1 MLKSQHNQKFKKNM
15 PRIITVT
22 SGKGGVGK
30 TNITTNLSLHL
41 AAMGFNPCIL
51 DADFGLANIN
61 ILLGINPEYTLKDV
75 IKNNIELSDIIIKD
89 YEGVDIIPG
98 SSGIEDIANIDQESL
113 DKLIESF
120 STINAYDFLFIDTA
134 AGISSDVISL
144 CIAANEIILVIT
156 PEPTSLTDA
165 YALLKVLTNNGFD
178 GDVLIIVNNCK
189 NSTVAKKTY
198 SGFKHVVIKYLSL
211 NVQPLGVILED
222 SNIPQSV
229 REQKPFISNFPDT
242 IASKCLKI
250 IAKNLINN
258 TSSDLETHDIQSFWK
273 RCIGNFKN
281 GLNIE
286 AQYKE
291 KPETLYEPKTSDT
304 ASIQPEQKEP
314 KIPGTKLV
322 EPKEE
327 PIEKPNVGHEI
338 IQENEETEDKDI
350 NQLLKELIT
359 GVSSISTEIKNLR
372 NSLNENIKTGQIHS
386 NTYSNEPETGDNPNS
401 TILDFEKFL
410 IKQKTRIK

>member
-1 MLKSQHNQKFKKNM
+1 MS
-15 PRIITVT
+15 RIITVT

-51 DADFGLANIN
+51 DADLGLANIN
-61 ILLGINPEYTLKDV
+61 ILLGINPELTLKDV
-75 IKNNIELSDIIIKD
+75 INNDFKLSDIIIKN
-89 YEGVDIIPG
+89 YNGIDIIPG
-98 SSGIEDIANIDQESL
+98 SSGIEDMANIDQGSL

-120 STINAYDFLFIDTA
+120 YPINAYDFLFIDTA
-134 AGISSDVISL
+134 AGISSDIISFCL
-144 CIAANEIILVIT
+144 ASNEIIIVIT

-165 YALLKVLTNNGFD
+165 YALLKVLSNNGFD
-178 GDVLIIVNNCK
+178 GYVHIIVNNCK
-189 NSTVAKKTY
+189 NSAVAKKTY

-211 NVQPLGVILED
+211 KIQPLGVILED
-222 SNIPQSV
+222 SNIPRSV
-229 REQKPFISNFPDT
+229 REQKPFICNFPDT
-242 IASKCLKI
+242 IASKCIKI

-258 TSSDLETHDIQSFWK
+258 TSSDLETRDIQSFWK
-273 RCIGNFKN
+273 RFTENFKS
-281 GLNIE
+281 GLNIDS
-286 AQYKE
+286 QYKE
-291 KPETLYEPKTSDT
+291 KPETLYEPKPADT

-314 KIPGTKLV
+314 KILETKIV

-327 PIEKPNVGHEI
+327 PIEKPNVEHEV
-338 IQENEETEDKDI
+338 IQENDDPEDKDI

-372 NSLNENIKTGQIHS
+372 DSLNENINATQIHS
-386 NTYSNEPETGDNPNS
+386 DTYSNEHETGANPNS

-410 IKQKTRIK
+410 LKQKTRIK

>member
-1 MLKSQHNQKFKKNM
+1 M

-51 DADFGLANIN
+51 DADLGLANIN

-75 IKNNIELSDIIIKD
+75 IKNNIELSNIIIKD

-258 TSSDLETHDIQSFWK
+258 TSSDLETRDIQSFWK
-273 RCIGNFKN
+273 RCIEILKN

-291 KPETLYEPKTSDT
+291 KPETLYEPKTPDT
-304 ASIQPEQKEP
+304 VSIQPEQKEP
-314 KIPGTKLV
+314 KIQETKLV

-327 PIEKPNVGHEI
+327 PIEKPNVEHEI
-338 IQENEETEDKDI
+338 IQENEEPEDKDI

-401 TILDFEKFL
+401 TIIDFEKFL

>member
-1 MLKSQHNQKFKKNM
+1 MNNRYNHIDHTQATPSGTDQSKILA
-15 PRIITVT
+15 IT

-134 AGISSDVISL
+134 AGISSDIISL
-144 CIAANEIILVIT
+144 CIAANEIIIVIT

-178 GDVLIIVNNCK
+178 GEVLIIVNNCK

-258 TSSDLETHDIQSFWK
+258 TSSDLETRDIQSFWK

-291 KPETLYEPKTSDT
+291 KPE
-304 ASIQPEQKEP
+304 
-314 KIPGTKLV
+314 
-322 EPKEE
+322 
-327 PIEKPNVGHEI
+327 N
-338 IQENEETEDKDI
+338 
-350 NQLLKELIT
+350 
-359 GVSSISTEIKNLR
+359 
-372 NSLNENIKTGQIHS
+372 
-386 NTYSNEPETGDNPNS
+386 
-401 TILDFEKFL
+401 
-410 IKQKTRIK
+410 

>member
-1 MLKSQHNQKFKKNM
+1 M

-75 IKNNIELSDIIIKD
+75 IKNKIELSDIIIKD

-98 SSGIEDIANIDQESL
+98 SSGMEDIANIDQESL

-134 AGISSDVISL
+134 AGISSDIISL
-144 CIAANEIILVIT
+144 CIAANEIIIVIT

-258 TSSDLETHDIQSFWK
+258 TSSDLETRDIQSFWK

-314 KIPGTKLV
+314 KIPETKLV
-322 EPKEE
+322 EPKEEPKEE
-327 PIEKPNVGHEI
+327 PIEKPNVEHEV
-338 IQENEETEDKDI
+338 IQENEEPEDKDI

-359 GVSSISTEIKNLR
+359 GVSSISTEIKNLS
-372 NSLNENIKTGQIHS
+372 NSLNENIKTGQMYS
-386 NTYSNEPETGDNPNS
+386 NTYSNEPETGNNPNS
-401 TILDFEKFL
+401 TIIDFEKFL
-410 IKQKTRIK
+410 IKEKTRIK

>member
-1 MLKSQHNQKFKKNM
+1 MS
-15 PRIITVT
+15 RIITVT

-51 DADFGLANIN
+51 DADLGLANIN

-75 IKNNIELSDIIIKD
+75 INNNIELSDIIIKD
-89 YEGVDIIPG
+89 YHGIDIIPG
-98 SSGIEDIANIDQESL
+98 SSGIENIASIDQECL
-113 DKLIESF
+113 NKLIESF
-120 STINAYDFLFIDTA
+120 SPINDYDFLFIDTA
-134 AGISSDVISL
+134 AGISPDIISF
-144 CIAANEIILVIT
+144 CIAANEIIIVIT

-178 GDVLIIVNNCK
+178 GNVLIIVNNCK
-189 NSTVAKKTY
+189 SSAVAKKTY
-198 SGFKHVVIKYLSL
+198 AGFKHVVIKYLSL
-211 NVQPLGVILED
+211 NIKPLGVILED

-229 REQKPFISNFPDT
+229 REQKPFIINFPDT

-258 TSSDLETHDIQSFWK
+258 ISSDLETRDLESFWN
-273 RCIGNFKN
+273 RCIENFRN

-291 KPETLYEPKTSDT
+291 KPETLYEPKSENTIP
-304 ASIQPEQKEP
+304 IQSE
-314 KIPGTKLV
+314 KI
-322 EPKEE
+322 ES
-327 PIEKPNVGHEI
+327 EI
-338 IQENEETEDKDI
+338 KENEPVETKQEPAEEQIIKPEISQDNKGPKVLRDHEEEDI
-350 NQLLKELIT
+350 NQLLKKLIT

-372 NSLNENIKTGQIHS
+372 NSLNGNIKINQLHS
-386 NTYSNEPETGDNPNS
+386 DTTDNETDTERNP
-401 TILDFEKFL
+401 TCTVLDFERFL
-410 IKQKTRIK
+410 IKQKTRVK

>member
-1 MLKSQHNQKFKKNM
+1 MS
-15 PRIITVT
+15 RIITVT

-30 TNITTNLSLHL
+30 TNITANLSLHL

-51 DADFGLANIN
+51 DADLGLANIN

-75 IKNNIELSDIIIKD
+75 IKNDIELSDIIIKD
-89 YEGVDIIPG
+89 YYGVDIIPG
-98 SSGIEDIANIDQESL
+98 SSGIEDIANINQESL
-113 DKLIESF
+113 DRLIKSF
-120 STINAYDFLFIDTA
+120 SPINDYDFLFIDTA
-134 AGISSDVISL
+134 AGISSDIISF

-156 PEPTSLTDA
+156 PEPTSLTDS

-189 NSTVAKKTY
+189 SSAVAKKTY

-211 NVQPLGVILED
+211 KVYPLGVILED

-229 REQKPFISNFPDT
+229 REQKPFIINFPDT

-258 TSSDLETHDIQSFWK
+258 TSSNLETRDLQSFWN
-273 RCIGNFKN
+273 RCLENFKS

-291 KPETLYEPKTSDT
+291 KPETLYEPKTEKT
-304 ASIQPEQKEP
+304 VSIQSEQNDPEIHKTKTVETKEDP
-314 KIPGTKLV
+314 VQEQNIDPEV
-322 EPKEE
+322 
-327 PIEKPNVGHEI
+327 IQNNEKP
-338 IQENEETEDKDI
+338 EDKDI
-350 NQLLKELIT
+350 YQLLKELIT

-372 NSLNENIKTGQIHS
+372 NSLNGNIATSQLHNES
-386 NTYSNEPETGDNPNS
+386 NINKPDTEQNPNR

-410 IKQKTRIK
+410 LKQKTRIK